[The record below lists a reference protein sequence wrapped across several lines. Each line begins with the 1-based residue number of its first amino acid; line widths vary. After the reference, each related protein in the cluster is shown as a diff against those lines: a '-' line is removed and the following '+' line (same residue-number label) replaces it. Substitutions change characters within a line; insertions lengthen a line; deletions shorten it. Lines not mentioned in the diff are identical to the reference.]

1 MRRSIPLLTLLS
13 LLAGCSPVEPHP
25 ELSGVWFD
33 SFVLN
38 GLESEW
44 TLVIDE
50 VDGHIDGRYRVLDLR
65 HGAFPVEGD
74 VEGDHGYPNVRIELS
89 IYKKHPLE
97 CGFEGTVRGDYEVL
111 SGLLLCYSAN
121 NVLVYGTPINF
132 ERLKGLD
139 G

>member
-1 MRRSIPLLTLLS
+1 M
-13 LLAGCSPVEPHP
+13 EPQP

-38 GLESEW
+38 GLRSEW
-44 TLVIDE
+44 TLAIEE
-50 VDGHIDGRYRVLDLR
+50 VDGQIDGRYRVYDFR

-74 VEGDHGYPNVRIELS
+74 VEGQARHPNVKLALS

-97 CGFEGTVRGDYEVL
+97 CHFEGTVRGDFEVL
-111 SGLLLCYSAN
+111 SGVLGCYNAD
-121 NVLVYGTPINF
+121 NVLLYGTPINF

>member
-1 MRRSIPLLTLLS
+1 M
-13 LLAGCSPVEPHP
+13 EPQP

-38 GLESEW
+38 GLRSEW
-44 TLVIDE
+44 TLAIEE
-50 VDGHIDGRYRVLDLR
+50 VDGRIDGRYRVFDFR
-65 HGAFPVEGD
+65 HGVYPVEGD
-74 VEGDHGYPNVRIELS
+74 IEGDHGYPNVRLALS

-97 CGFEGTVRGDYEVL
+97 CHFEGTVRGDFEGL
-111 SGLLLCYSAN
+111 SGVLGCYNAD

-139 G
+139 E